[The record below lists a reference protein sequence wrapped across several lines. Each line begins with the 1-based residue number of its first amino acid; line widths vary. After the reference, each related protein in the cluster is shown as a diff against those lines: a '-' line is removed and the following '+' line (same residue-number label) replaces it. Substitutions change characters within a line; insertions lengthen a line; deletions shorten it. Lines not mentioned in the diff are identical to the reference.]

1 MRNSSKG
8 SSLDILSTTSVPT
21 EPGNICLYGYKTFMR
36 GLQIC
41 YISWQPSIEVFF
53 CGFPGAGAWRISFFC
68 QARGILAQGFAHNRL
83 RTHNEEEST

>member
-21 EPGNICLYGYKTFMR
+21 EPGNICLCGYKTFMR

-53 CGFPGAGAWRISFFC
+53 CGFPGAGAWRINVFFNFF
-68 QARGILAQGFAHNRL
+68 FAMHMAFWR
-83 RTHNEEEST
+83 RDTRIID